1 MMQTKTVTMPCTVYS
16 LGLVDYQEA
25 WDRQQRLTEACRRDG
40 CARLL
45 LLEHPPTYLAQNEAS
60 PAQGQP
66 QARSVSEG
74 SDGI

>member
-16 LGLVDYQEA
+16 LGLVDYQEG
-25 WDRQQRLTEACRRDG
+25 WKEQRRLVEACRRDG
-40 CARLL
+40 RARL